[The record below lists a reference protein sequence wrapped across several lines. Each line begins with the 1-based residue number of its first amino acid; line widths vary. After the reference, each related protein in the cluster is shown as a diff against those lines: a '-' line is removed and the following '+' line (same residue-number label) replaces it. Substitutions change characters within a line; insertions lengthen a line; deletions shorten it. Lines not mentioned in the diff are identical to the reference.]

1 MTFDQIKDK
10 VASKFPGAIID
21 IDENATPK
29 ALIVAK
35 DKLSQV
41 CEFLYKD
48 EDLYFDMLSCLTGI
62 DNGVESSTMEV
73 VYNLYSIPFE
83 HAIML
88 KVELPRAKPIL
99 PSVAEIWKSA
109 NWHERE
115 AYDLLGI
122 NFEGHPDL
130 RRILL
135 PADWEGHPLQ
145 KDYEHQEKYR
155 GIKVAYE

>member
-10 VASKFPGAIID
+10 IASKFPGAITA

-29 ALIVAK
+29 ALMVAA
-35 DKLSQV
+35 DKLSEV
-41 CEFLYKD
+41 CAFLYKD

-62 DNGVESSTMEV
+62 DNGEEANTMEV
-73 VYNLYSIPFE
+73 AYNLSSIPFE

-88 KVELPRAKPIL
+88 KVELPRAKPVI
-99 PSVAEIWKSA
+99 PSVAEIWKTA

-115 AYDLLGI
+115 AFDLLGI
-122 NFEGHPDL
+122 QFEGHPDL

-135 PADWEGHPLQ
+135 PTDWEGHPLR
-145 KDYEHQEKYR
+145 KDYQHQDKYR
-155 GIKVAYE
+155 GIKVEY